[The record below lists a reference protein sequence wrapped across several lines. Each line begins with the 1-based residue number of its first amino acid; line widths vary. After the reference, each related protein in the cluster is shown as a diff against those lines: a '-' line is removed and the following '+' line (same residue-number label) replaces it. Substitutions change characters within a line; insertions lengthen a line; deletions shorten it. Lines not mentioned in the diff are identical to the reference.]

1 MLYILNCIAYL
12 LTGCM
17 DQSPSWET
25 NRFSTSKEIP
35 PILWKPN
42 FHYSIHEC
50 LQPVPI
56 LSPYQWINPGLRHQF
71 IIHNMLCFYGEE
83 LFATHPSPKLE
94 YHCLS
99 AVSNCLFNIFAAT
112 LHIEDCS
119 SIHNL
124 STCNALVQIPTY
136 LGYIPY
142 YDGFIVTNDSEDVLS
157 VCIIN
162 TTSFFLLDMFH
173 L

>member
-71 IIHNMLCFYGEE
+71 IIHNMSRFYGEE
-83 LFATHPSPKLE
+83 LFAPHPSPKLE
-94 YHCLS
+94 YYRLS
-99 AVSNCLFNIFAAT
+99 AVRNCLFNIFAAT
-112 LHIEDCS
+112 LHNGGHF
-119 SIHNL
+119 SIHNM
-124 STCNALVQIPTY
+124 STCNAFVTFTHLSCLYFVLWWIY
-136 LGYIPY
+136 YIKWLRRC
-142 YDGFIVTNDSEDVLS
+142 IVSMYNKQY
-157 VCIIN
+157 
-162 TTSFFLLDMFH
+162 FFLSSW
-173 L
+173 